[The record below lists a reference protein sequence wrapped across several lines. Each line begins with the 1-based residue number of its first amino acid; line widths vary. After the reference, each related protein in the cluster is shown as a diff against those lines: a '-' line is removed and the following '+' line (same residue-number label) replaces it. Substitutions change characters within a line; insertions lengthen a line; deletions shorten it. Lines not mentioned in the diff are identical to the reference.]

1 MAALGALGPVQ
12 SDVVQLAEDLVILQE
27 AGGVRIEGQR
37 AHRAPET
44 PRVPGLVTHLRS
56 MVTLVTS
63 SHDGH
68 KPHLQQPLVVDDLS
82 AAVAGVV
89 HKAALLLDADVVGVV
104 MILDLVKLGP
114 GGSWVGVRQ
123 ELRLGILDLLL
134 DLGHSGRHLDGHD
147 GYYGILWSRMSGMSL
162 MSLFNIA
169 LI

>member
-1 MAALGALGPVQ
+1 M
-12 SDVVQLAEDLVILQE
+12 
-27 AGGVRIEGQR
+27 
-37 AHRAPET
+37 
-44 PRVPGLVTHLRS
+44 
-56 MVTLVTS
+56 S
-63 SHDGH
+63 SHDDH
-68 KPHLQQPLVVDDLS
+68 KPGTHLQQPLVVDDLS

-114 GGSWVGVRQ
+114 RGSWVGVRQ

-134 DLGHSGRHLDGHD
+134 DLGHSGRHLDCHVD

-162 MSLFNIA
+162 VSLFNIA